1 MPRAKGSKNAKKPT
15 PKDLLSEIDA
25 PPVQFTSDAQ
35 DLFDKVKNRWVLDDV
50 ALRLLTCACESLSQS
65 QRCAVVTSKEG
76 ISIRDRFDM
85 VKTHPLAIL
94 ERDHRN
100 AAVSALSKLQASLE

>member
-35 DLFDKVKNRWVLDDV
+35 
-50 ALRLLTCACESLSQS
+50 
-65 QRCAVVTSKEG
+65 
-76 ISIRDRFDM
+76 
-85 VKTHPLAIL
+85 
-94 ERDHRN
+94 
-100 AAVSALSKLQASLE
+100 